1 MVPSAIPDPLEHEI
15 LPSLDQLP
23 GALALLD
30 GAPPDDRVVV
40 RVGDADDA
48 FGEGAR
54 DDDRGLGG
62 APGGVEPVLVEE
74 VLARGLGEELVA
86 VCFFVLSEWGEWGER
101 VVSVRWERRKKRS
114 PLLFVV
120 CPPSPS
126 DDSPLPLSLSL
137 SLNSSLPLKA
147 GGVLDLRRQVGRRRP
162 SGEAP
167 RGLGDKRRRGR
178 GEAGRRGREGASGSG
193 GDSGDGR
200 RLFFFPSSEFK
211 RGELFRELRDFKS
224 LYSIPFRESLQC
236 LMRRRGQ
243 GRKARPQ
250 RDPGRGRKRRKRKKE
265 KGCDTAPLALLFGPR
280 WSSPFAGRA
289 RLVLLLL
296 LFCPA
301 RARERN
307 AAQRSGESKQ
317 SFSLFFASGG
327 SRITPAAAFSERA
340 REASK
345 EIPWVPNFSSLT
357 GAAAPVAVAASARS
371 AVLAAD
377 ARDMLRVFGESEQAR
392 MGSARGEKS
401 ASESLNLERRR
412 EILKESRARKRR
424 RKKNWLSL
432 FSSFLFL

>member
-86 VCFFVLSEWGEWGER
+86 
-101 VVSVRWERRKKRS
+101 
-114 PLLFVV
+114 
-120 CPPSPS
+120 
-126 DDSPLPLSLSL
+126 
-137 SLNSSLPLKA
+137 LKA

-200 RLFFFPSSEFK
+200 RRRCCS
-211 RGELFRELRDFKS
+211 R
-224 LYSIPFRESLQC
+224 
-236 LMRRRGQ
+236 RRRGQ
-243 GRKARPQ
+243 RAQRCPGCGRAGHAASVWRERASENGLRAGGEERERELEP
-250 RDPGRGRKRRKRKKE
+250 RKKKRDSEREQGE
-265 KGCDTAPLALLFGPR
+265 KKEEKKKLAL
-280 WSSPFAGRA
+280 
-289 RLVLLLL
+289 
-296 LFCPA
+296 
-301 RARERN
+301 
-307 AAQRSGESKQ
+307 
-317 SFSLFFASGG
+317 SF
-327 SRITPAAAFSERA
+327 
-340 REASK
+340 
-345 EIPWVPNFSSLT
+345 
-357 GAAAPVAVAASARS
+357 
-371 AVLAAD
+371 
-377 ARDMLRVFGESEQAR
+377 
-392 MGSARGEKS
+392 
-401 ASESLNLERRR
+401 
-412 EILKESRARKRR
+412 
-424 RKKNWLSL
+424 
-432 FSSFLFL
+432 

>member
-40 RVGDADDA
+40 RVWDADDA

-62 APGGVEPVLVEE
+62 APGGVEPVLMEE

-86 VCFFVLSEWGEWGER
+86 VCFFVLSEWGERVGECE
-101 VVSVRWERRKKRS
+101 VGKKKKALSS
-114 PLLFVV
+114 PLRRLPPLPLMI
-120 CPPSPS
+120 PPS
-126 DDSPLPLSLSL
+126 LSLSL

-243 GRKARPQ
+243 RRKARPQ

-340 REASK
+340 REASE

-357 GAAAPVAVAASARS
+357 GAAAPAPVAVAASARS

-412 EILKESRARKRR
+412 EILRESRARKRR
-424 RKKNWLSL
+424 RKKKLALS
-432 FSSFLFL
+432 F